1 MQTTIRI
8 AKMTEEEISIR
19 RRLQELKWALY
30 HTEPK
35 QARAQL
41 RMIIAEYEFT
51 LATREI
57 HKGKHGEL

>member
-1 MQTTIRI
+1 
-8 AKMTEEEISIR
+8 MTEEEISIR

-35 QARAQL
+35 QPRAQL

-51 LATREI
+51 LATREF
-57 HKGKHGEL
+57 HKGEQGEL